1 MSTIQWGIIGCGDVT
16 EVKSGPAFNKV
27 PNSSLVAVM
36 RRNEAKAKDYAQRHG
51 VPRWYTSADDLVND
65 PEVNAIYIATPPLY
79 HEEYTLQALQAGKP
93 VYVEKPMALDAA
105 AAARMA
111 EAARATGVKLCV
123 AHYRREQPLFRKVKA
138 LLQEGVLGKIRLVQ
152 LHMWQPHQSKLITQ
166 TEDNWRINP
175 AVSGGGLFHDLAPH
189 QLDLVYYFFG
199 KPLSASGFALNQGGY
214 YEAPDTV
221 VGQMLL
227 PGGAVFQG
235 SWSFVVPAE
244 EKRDSL
250 HIVGKKGS
258 LSFPVFD
265 HHAIIWRHQGGE
277 ERILF
282 DSIPHVQQ
290 PMIEQVVQYFLGL
303 APNPCPADE
312 GAEVMRMM
320 EAIARAHL
328 HP

>member
-27 PNSSLVAVM
+27 PNSKLLAVM
-36 RRNEAKAKDYAQRHG
+36 RRNEAKVRDYARRHG
-51 VPRWYTSADDLVND
+51 VPRWYTRADDLIND
-65 PEVNAIYIATPPLY
+65 PEVNAVYIATPPLY

-111 EAARATGVKLCV
+111 EAARNTGVKLCV

-138 LLQEGVLGKIRLVQ
+138 MLADGVLGKIRLVQ
-152 LHMWQPHQSKLITQ
+152 LHLWQPHHSKLITQ

-189 QLDLVYYFFG
+189 QLDLVYHFFG
-199 KPLSASGFALNQGGY
+199 KPLTASGMALNQGGY

-227 PGGAVFQG
+227 SDGVVFQG
-235 SWSFVVPAE
+235 SWSFVLPAE

-250 HIVGKKGS
+250 HIIGEKGS

-265 HHAIIWRHQGGE
+265 HQAITWRKEGGE
-277 ERILF
+277 EQILF
-282 DSIPHVQQ
+282 DSLPHVQQ
-290 PMIEQVVQYFLGL
+290 PMIEQVVQYFLGG

-320 EAIARAHL
+320 ESLARAHP